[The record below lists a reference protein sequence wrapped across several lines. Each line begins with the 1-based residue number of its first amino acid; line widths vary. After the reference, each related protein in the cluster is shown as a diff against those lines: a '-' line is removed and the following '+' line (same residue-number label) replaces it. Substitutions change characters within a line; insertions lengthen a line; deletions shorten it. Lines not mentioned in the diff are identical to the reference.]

1 MVHRAATSTDDCPA
15 MISAHQFISDMV
27 EYISMPEIYLGIRR
41 LIDKQDAKIEDYVEI
56 IETDS
61 MLSVRLIRMAN
72 SDFFG
77 FPRKTKNL
85 HQTIEMIGI
94 NQLHDL
100 LLGSLSLRTF
110 SSIPEQILNLK
121 AFWHYGVQCG
131 IAASTIAR
139 YSSILTSNHYFT
151 LGLLH
156 EIGHAV
162 MYLKSPELCIQVL
175 DESQTLEC
183 TVTDLERVHLGFDYG
198 QLGAALMQLWHLPE
212 VYQQVAAHHLQPQQ
226 ADVAYQ
232 QDVRIIYLAHAIC
245 QNLVAS
251 QQREIISS
259 IAEGDPQLEN
269 LPDDIDKLIQAE
281 ISAHADSILGILWP
295 RRAQPLAPG
304 SQQADI

>member
-1 MVHRAATSTDDCPA
+1 MVHPAATSTDVYSV
-15 MISAHQFISDMV
+15 MISAHQFISDMA
-27 EYISMPEIYLGIRR
+27 EDISMPEIYLGIRR
-41 LIDKQDAKIEDYVEI
+41 LIDNQDAKIEDYVKI

-85 HQTIEMIGI
+85 HQAIDMIGVR
-94 NQLHDL
+94 QLHDL

-139 YSSILTSNHYFT
+139 HSSILASNHYFT

-175 DESQTLEC
+175 DDSQTQNCE
-183 TVTDLERVHLGFDYG
+183 VTDLERVHLGFDYG

-212 VYQQVAAHHLQPQQ
+212 VYQQVAAYHLQPQQ

-232 QDVRIIYLAHAIC
+232 QDVRIIYLAHAVC
-245 QNLVAS
+245 QNPVAD

-259 IAEGDPQLEN
+259 IAEIDSQLRN
-269 LPDDIDKLIQAE
+269 LPDDIAELIQDE

-295 RRAQPLAPG
+295 RRAPPLAPELR
-304 SQQADI
+304 QAD

>member
-1 MVHRAATSTDDCPA
+1 MVHQAATSTDVYSV
-15 MISAHQFISDMV
+15 MISAHQFISDMA
-27 EYISMPEIYLGIRR
+27 EYISMPEIYLDIRR
-41 LIDKQDAKIEDYVEI
+41 LINEQDARIEDFVNI
-56 IETDS
+56 IESDS

-77 FPRKTKNL
+77 FPHKTKNL
-85 HQTIEMIGI
+85 HQAIDMIGVK
-94 NQLHDL
+94 QLHDL
-100 LLGSLSLRTF
+100 LLSSLCLRTF
-110 SSIPEQILNLK
+110 SSIPEQVLNLK

-131 IAASTIAR
+131 ITASTIAR
-139 YSSILTSNHYFT
+139 HSSILASNHYFT

-175 DESQTLEC
+175 DESQTQEI
-183 TVTDLERVHLGFDYG
+183 TVTDLERTHLGFDYG
-198 QLGAALMQLWHLPE
+198 QLGAELMQLWHLPE

-226 ADVAYQ
+226 ADVAFQ

-245 QNLVAS
+245 QNPVAS

-259 IAEGDPQLEN
+259 IAEGDPQLKN

-281 ISAHADSILGILWP
+281 ISAHTDSILGILWP
-295 RRAQPLAPG
+295 RRAPPLAPE
-304 SQQADI
+304 SRQAD

>member
-1 MVHRAATSTDDCPA
+1 
-15 MISAHQFISDMV
+15 
-27 EYISMPEIYLGIRR
+27 
-41 LIDKQDAKIEDYVEI
+41 
-56 IETDS
+56 
-61 MLSVRLIRMAN
+61 MLSTRLIRMAN
-72 SDFFG
+72 SKFFG
-77 FPRKTKNL
+77 FPRKTNNL
-85 HQTIEMIGI
+85 HQAIDMIGVR
-94 NQLHDL
+94 QLHDL
-100 LLGSLSLRTF
+100 LLGSLCLRTF
-110 SSIPEQILNLK
+110 SSIPEQVLNLK

-139 YSSILTSNHYFT
+139 HSSILTSNHYFT

-175 DESQTLEC
+175 DDSQTQNC
-183 TVTDLERVHLGFDYG
+183 DVTDLERTHLGFDYG

-212 VYQQVAAHHLQPQQ
+212 VYQQVAAYHLQPQQ

-232 QDVRIIYLAHAIC
+232 QDVRIIYLAHAVC
-245 QNLVAS
+245 QNPVAD

-259 IAEGDPQLEN
+259 IAEGDSQLEN

-295 RRAQPLAPG
+295 RRAPPLAPD
-304 SQQADI
+304 SRQAD

>member
-1 MVHRAATSTDDCPA
+1 
-15 MISAHQFISDMV
+15 
-27 EYISMPEIYLGIRR
+27 MPEIYLDIRR
-41 LIDKQDAKIEDYVEI
+41 LIKKQDARIADFVGI

-61 MLSVRLIRMAN
+61 MLSVRVIRMAN

-77 FPRKTKNL
+77 FPHKTKNL
-85 HQTIEMIGI
+85 HQAIEMIGI
-94 NQLHDL
+94 RQLHDL
-100 LLGSLSLRTF
+100 LLGSLCLRTF

-121 AFWHYGVQCG
+121 AFWQYGVQCG

-139 YSSILTSNHYFT
+139 HSSNSSSNLFFT

-156 EIGHAV
+156 EVGHAV

-175 DESQTLEC
+175 DDSQTQDC

-212 VYQQVAAHHLQPQQ
+212 VYQQVAAYHLQPQQ

-232 QDVRIIYLAHAIC
+232 QDVRIIHLAHAVC
-245 QNLVAS
+245 QNPVAA

-259 IAEGDPQLEN
+259 LTEDNPQLSN
-269 LPDDIDKLIQAE
+269 LPVNIDTLIQDE
-281 ISAHADSILGILWP
+281 ISAHADSILRILWP
-295 RRAQPLAPG
+295 RHAQPLASGP
-304 SQQADI
+304 Q

>member
-1 MVHRAATSTDDCPA
+1 
-15 MISAHQFISDMV
+15 MITAHQFISDMA

-41 LIDKQDAKIEDYVEI
+41 LINKQDAKIEEFVKI

-85 HQTIEMIGI
+85 HQAIEMIGVK
-94 NQLHDL
+94 QLHDL
-100 LLGSLSLRTF
+100 LLSSLCIRTF
-110 SSIPEQILNLK
+110 SSIPEQVLNLK

-139 YSSILTSNHYFT
+139 HSSILASNHYFT

-175 DESQTLEC
+175 DESQTQEV

-212 VYQQVAAHHLQPQQ
+212 VYQQVAAYHLQPQQ
-226 ADVAYQ
+226 ADVAFQ
-232 QDVRIIYLAHAIC
+232 QDVRIIHLAHAVC
-245 QNLVAS
+245 QNPVAA

-259 IAEGDPQLEN
+259 LTEDNPELSN
-269 LPDDIDKLIQAE
+269 LPENIDTLIQAE
-281 ISAHADSILGILWP
+281 INDHADSILSILWP
-295 RRAQPLAPG
+295 RHAQPLVPG
-304 SQQADI
+304 PQ

>member
-85 HQTIEMIGI
+85 RQAIEMIGI

-139 YSSILTSNHYFT
+139 HSSILTSNHYFT

-212 VYQQVAAHHLQPQQ
+212 VYQQVAAYHLQPQQ

-232 QDVRIIYLAHAIC
+232 QDVRIIYLAHAVC
-245 QNLVAS
+245 QNPVAD

-259 IAEGDPQLEN
+259 IAEIDSQLRN
-269 LPDDIDKLIQAE
+269 LPDDIAELIQDE

-295 RRAQPLAPG
+295 RRAPPLAPELR
-304 SQQADI
+304 QAD

>member
-1 MVHRAATSTDDCPA
+1 MVHRAATSTDVYSV
-15 MISAHQFISDMV
+15 MISAHQFISDMA
-27 EYISMPEIYLGIRR
+27 EDISMPEIYLGIRR
-41 LIDKQDAKIEDYVEI
+41 LIDKQDARIEDFVKI

-61 MLSVRLIRMAN
+61 MLSVRLILMAN

-85 HQTIEMIGI
+85 HQAIDMIGVR
-94 NQLHDL
+94 QLHDL

-110 SSIPEQILNLK
+110 SSIPEQVLNLK

-139 YSSILTSNHYFT
+139 HSSILTSNHYFT

-175 DESQTLEC
+175 DDSQTQNCE
-183 TVTDLERVHLGFDYG
+183 VTDLERVHLGFDYG

-212 VYQQVAAHHLQPQQ
+212 VYQQVAAYHLQPQQ

-232 QDVRIIYLAHAIC
+232 QDVRIIYLAHAVC
-245 QNLVAS
+245 QNPVAA

-259 IAEGDPQLEN
+259 IAEGDSQLRN
-269 LPDDIDKLIQAE
+269 LPDDIAKLIQDE
-281 ISAHADSILGILWP
+281 ISAHADSILSILWP
-295 RRAQPLAPG
+295 RRAPPLAPELR
-304 SQQADI
+304 QAD

>member
-1 MVHRAATSTDDCPA
+1 
-15 MISAHQFISDMV
+15 
-27 EYISMPEIYLGIRR
+27 MPEIYLGIRR

-121 AFWHYGVQCG
+121 SFWHYGVQCG

-139 YSSILTSNHYFT
+139 YSSIPTSNHYFT

-175 DESQTLEC
+175 DDSQTQNC
-183 TVTDLERVHLGFDYG
+183 TVTALERVHLGFDYG

-212 VYQQVAAHHLQPQQ
+212 VYQQVAAYHLQPQQ

-245 QNLVAS
+245 QNPVAS

-259 IAEGDPQLEN
+259 IAEGDPQLSN

-281 ISAHADSILGILWP
+281 INTHADSILGILWP

-304 SQQADI
+304 SQPADI

>member
-1 MVHRAATSTDDCPA
+1 MIHQATTGTDDYST

-41 LIDKQDAKIEDYVEI
+41 LIDKQDARIEDIVKI

-85 HQTIEMIGI
+85 HQAIDMIGVR
-94 NQLHDL
+94 QLHDL
-100 LLGSLSLRTF
+100 LLGSLCFRTF
-110 SSIPEQILNLK
+110 SSIPEQVINLK

-139 YSSILTSNHYFT
+139 HSSILTSNHYFT

-175 DESQTLEC
+175 DESQTQNC

-212 VYQQVAAHHLQPQQ
+212 VYQQAAAFHLQPQQ

-232 QDVRIIYLAHAIC
+232 QDVRIIYLAHAVC
-245 QNLVAS
+245 QNPVAS

-259 IAEGDPQLEN
+259 IAEGDPQLRN

-281 ISAHADSILGILWP
+281 ISAHADSILSILWP
-295 RRAQPLAPG
+295 SRAEPLARNLR
-304 SQQADI
+304 QAD

>member
-1 MVHRAATSTDDCPA
+1 MVHQAATSTDVYSV
-15 MISAHQFISDMV
+15 MISAHQFISDMA
-27 EYISMPEIYLGIRR
+27 EDISMPEIYLGIRR
-41 LIDKQDAKIEDYVEI
+41 LIDKQDARIEDYVKI

-85 HQTIEMIGI
+85 HQAIDMIGVR
-94 NQLHDL
+94 QLHDL

-139 YSSILTSNHYFT
+139 HSSILTSNHYFT

-175 DESQTLEC
+175 DDSQTQNCE
-183 TVTDLERVHLGFDYG
+183 VTDLERVHLGFDYG

-212 VYQQVAAHHLQPQQ
+212 VYQQVAAYHLQPQQ

-232 QDVRIIYLAHAIC
+232 QDVRIIYLAHAVC
-245 QNLVAS
+245 QNPVAA

-259 IAEGDPQLEN
+259 IAESDSQLRN
-269 LPDDIDKLIQAE
+269 LPDDIAELIQDE
-281 ISAHADSILGILWP
+281 ISAHADSILSILWP
-295 RRAQPLAPG
+295 RRAPPLAPELR
-304 SQQADI
+304 QAD

>member
-1 MVHRAATSTDDCPA
+1 MVHQAATSTDVYSV
-15 MISAHQFISDMV
+15 MISAHQFISDMA
-27 EYISMPEIYLGIRR
+27 EDISMPEIYLGIRR
-41 LIDKQDAKIEDYVEI
+41 LIDKQDARIEDFVKI

-61 MLSVRLIRMAN
+61 MLSVRLILMAN

-85 HQTIEMIGI
+85 HQAIDMIGVR
-94 NQLHDL
+94 QLHDL

-110 SSIPEQILNLK
+110 SSIPEQVLNLK

-139 YSSILTSNHYFT
+139 HSSILASNHYFT

-175 DESQTLEC
+175 DDSQTQNCE
-183 TVTDLERVHLGFDYG
+183 VTDLERVHLGFDYG

-212 VYQQVAAHHLQPQQ
+212 VYQQVAAYHLQPQQ

-232 QDVRIIYLAHAIC
+232 QDVRIIYLAHAVC
-245 QNLVAS
+245 QNPVAA

-259 IAEGDPQLEN
+259 IAESDSQLRN
-269 LPDDIDKLIQAE
+269 LPDDIAELIQNE
-281 ISAHADSILGILWP
+281 ISAHADSILSILWP
-295 RRAQPLAPG
+295 RRALPLAPELR
-304 SQQADI
+304 QAD

>member
-1 MVHRAATSTDDCPA
+1 MVHQAATSTDDNSA

-41 LIDKQDAKIEDYVEI
+41 LIDKQDAKIEDYVKI

-61 MLSVRLIRMAN
+61 MLSSRLIRMAN
-72 SDFFG
+72 SKFFG
-77 FPRKTKNL
+77 FPRKTNNL
-85 HQTIEMIGI
+85 HQAIEMIGV

-110 SSIPEQILNLK
+110 SSIPEQVLNLK

-139 YSSILTSNHYFT
+139 YSSILNSNHYFT

-162 MYLKSPELCIQVL
+162 MYLKSPEICIQVL
-175 DESQTLEC
+175 DESQTQEC

-198 QLGAALMQLWHLPE
+198 QLGAALMQFWHLPE
-212 VYQQVAAHHLQPQQ
+212 VYQQVAAYHLQPQQ
-226 ADVAYQ
+226 ADLAYQ

-245 QNLVAS
+245 QNPVAS

-259 IAEGDPQLEN
+259 IADGDPQLES

-281 ISAHADSILGILWP
+281 ISAHTDSILGILWP
-295 RRAQPLAPG
+295 RRAPPLAPD
-304 SQQADI
+304 SRQAD